1 MGKCMD
7 TLAVAQS
14 FAQAYATSHQEALG
28 SEIVA
33 PEVTAD
39 APLMEAEI
47 DFTITGDFQIEAVK
61 PEHIEAARKVVE
73 AEKFENGTSI
83 REQLPATKAEL
94 NITRQTQNTS
104 GTTDAAIETNAET
117 IGSAGASL
125 PTPTSTF
132 VVVQAPAKTSAPT
145 PSPPTPSPP
154 PLRTAPATQPR
165 TTEPFVDTEVSG
177 AYSGE
182 RRSVA
187 ATRAYVCRSV

>member
-14 FAQAYATSHQEALG
+14 FAQAYAFSHQEALG

-47 DFTITGDFQIEAVK
+47 DFTITGDFQIEA
-61 PEHIEAARKVVE
+61 ARKVVE

-94 NITRQTQNTS
+94 NITQQTQNTS

-177 AYSGE
+177 ACTLA
-182 RRSVA
+182 SVA
-187 ATRAYVCRSV
+187 AWLLPVLMCAAALGEA